1 MYTHKAFLSVSVGL
15 RFKSKCSM
23 ILLMSFPAAM
33 GEGTEC
39 GSKTVTF
46 RYPLRARCRAV
57 EQPQVPAP
65 TISMLDCK
73 ESGAI
78 GIVFGAMSISKDAKM
93 RINLR

>member
-1 MYTHKAFLSVSVGL
+1 MAFLSVSVSL

-33 GEGTEC
+33 GDGTGC
-39 GSKTVTF
+39 GSRTVTF

-65 TISMLDCK
+65 TIIMLDCK

-78 GIVFGAMSISKDAKM
+78 GIVFSAVSISGDAKM